1 MGGFCNPNSQFHA
14 KMIVMASRL
23 ALSAPFIVSVVSL
36 GAFAQSQGG
45 PPDPAALMAAQREA
59 MKALDKMQGSWRG
72 EAWAILPDGSKKEM
86 TQTERSGPMLDGTVR
101 VVEGRGYT
109 KEGKVE
115 FNALAVISYSPATKK
130 FMMKSFANGQA
141 GEFEIKPTAAGFA
154 WEIPA
159 GPMIIRYT
167 ATITKDTWHEVGERI
182 VPGKEP
188 QRIVEL
194 NLRKIGD
201 TNWPA
206 EGFVKPK

>member
-1 MGGFCNPNSQFHA
+1 
-14 KMIVMASRL
+14 MASRL
-23 ALSAPFIVSVVSL
+23 LLSVPIIVAAVGL
-36 GAFAQSQGG
+36 GAFAQSQNG
-45 PPDPAALMAAQREA
+45 PPDPVALMNAQREA
-59 MKALDKMQGSWRG
+59 MKSLDKMQGTWRG
-72 EAWAILPDGSKKEM
+72 DAWAILPDGSKKEM

-130 FMMKSFANGQA
+130 FMMKSFANGQT
-141 GEFEIKPTAAGFA
+141 GEFEVRPTDTGFT

-167 ATITKDTWHEVGERI
+167 ATITKDSWHEIGERI
-182 VPGKEP
+182 MPGKDP
-188 QRIVEL
+188 IRIVEL
-194 NLRKIGD
+194 NLKKIGD

-206 EGFVKPK
+206 EGFVKQK